1 MLKNKSA
8 HMHLLLVEDD
18 LQLGTALSRSLKKY
32 DFECTWVRRLKEAR
46 EQVGYALPSLL
57 ILDINLPDGEGFEL
71 LTELR
76 AKKIPLPIVVM
87 TARDALNDRLRGL
100 NAGADDYIIKPFAV
114 DELVARVRAVIR
126 RAAGFAS
133 QVWSIGPIEVDPQT
147 HTIKVNGTRVDLT
160 RREFQILVELM
171 RNAGRVL
178 ERDTLADRVWGHDQT
193 PSNGALEFQI
203 HSLRRKL
210 GGEFIVTIRGVGYM
224 LKA

>member
-18 LQLGTALSRSLKKY
+18 LQLGTALSRSLKQH

-46 EQVGYALPSLL
+46 EQVDYALPSLL

-76 AKKIPLPIVVM
+76 AKKIPLPIIVM
-87 TARDALNDRLRGL
+87 TARDALSDRLRGL

-147 HTIKVNGTRVDLT
+147 HTIKVDGTRVDLT
-160 RREFQILVELM
+160 RRELQILVELM

-178 ERDTLADRVWGHDQT
+178 ERDTLADRVWGHDET

-210 GGEFIVTIRGVGYM
+210 GGELIVTIRGVGYM